1 MVPFSLVYF
10 EGKWSEEEAALIE
23 AAAEG
28 AEQALY
34 SGGTPCVEAPWV
46 AVAHDAGPSGL
57 YVASRQGNVEVMAAE
72 SPEAL
77 ADKIR
82 GAEAVVGRG
91 HVQGTRR

>member
-10 EGKWSEEEAALIE
+10 EGRWSDEEACLIE

-28 AEQALY
+28 AERALY
-34 SGGTPCVEAPWV
+34 SGGIPCVDAPWV

-57 YVASRQGNVEVMAAE
+57 YVASRQGNVDVMAAE

-82 GAEAVVGRG
+82 GAGEAVGPLR
-91 HVQGTRR
+91 H

>member
-1 MVPFSLVYF
+1 
-10 EGKWSEEEAALIE
+10 
-23 AAAEG
+23 
-28 AEQALY
+28 
-34 SGGTPCVEAPWV
+34 V

>member
-10 EGKWSEEEAALIE
+10 EGRWTEEEAALVE
-23 AAAEG
+23 TAAEE
-28 AEQALY
+28 AEKTLY

-57 YVASRQGNVEVMAAE
+57 YVASRQGNVEVMTAE

-82 GAEAVVGRG
+82 GGETVAGRR
-91 HVQGTRR
+91 TPSPRR